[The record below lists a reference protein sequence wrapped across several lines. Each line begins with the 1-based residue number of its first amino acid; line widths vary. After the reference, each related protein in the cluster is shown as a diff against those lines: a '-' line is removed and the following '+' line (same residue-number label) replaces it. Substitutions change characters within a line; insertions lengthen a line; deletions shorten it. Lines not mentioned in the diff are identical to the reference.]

1 MIAKAT
7 ISFKKHHELSR
18 HSYESTAIKDTNNYH
33 PILIAL
39 KYILLGLAHRIGEK
53 EKQRKII

>member
-7 ISFKKHHELSR
+7 ITFKKHHELSR
-18 HSYESTAIKDTNNYH
+18 HSYESTTIKDANDYH
-33 PILIAL
+33 PIFVAL
-39 KYILLGLAHRIGEK
+39 KYILLGLACRIREK